1 VGRAGTRGGWTV
13 SDPREPRGLPP
24 EFDPRRGSAGRP
36 GGDPGS
42 RGGDPRGGASGPR
55 GGGYPGQPGGYAGS
69 RGGSAG
75 YPGSRGGPAGQPSAR
90 DGYAGSRGGPSGNR
104 PSGNR
109 PSGNRLSGNRL
120 PPDIDPR
127 GRRAGAYSPDGL
139 AGYDG
144 PAAPPPAPPPAG
156 RPPGGNP
163 RGRHPFLRAVQFA
176 AAFLSVLVLVAS
188 GVMWF
193 LYRDFTT
200 KVDRVNAIGATR
212 NDVDGKD
219 MNILL
224 VGSDDRTNATPEEL
238 KELSTTD
245 AVTNSTDTMIL
256 VHIPADGR
264 KATAVSFPRD
274 SYVTIPGC
282 GQHKLNSAYINGA
295 TDCGRTKADP
305 DKGRQKLVETISDLS
320 GVKIDHYVEVDLLG
334 FYRITKA
341 IGGVQVCLNAAQKD
355 SFSGIDLPKGTSTIE
370 GKQAVAFIRQ
380 RHGLP
385 RGDLDRIVRQQYF
398 MSAVFRKVT
407 SLGTLTNPIKLK
419 RLLDA
424 IGTSLRMD
432 NSLDPLQL
440 AGQLRGLA
448 AGNVTFTTIPTE
460 GNGRRDGQDVVVV
473 DESAIASFFTS
484 VIDPPKPKTP
494 VKAAARGATTVA
506 VYNGSGKSG
515 LAATAAAA
523 LTKAGFKA
531 GSAGNADSQT
541 YTRTEIRYGADG
553 EAQARAV
560 LAVIPTAKLVQRS
573 SVTSGVQLVLGSD
586 FSSLGGSGAS
596 KAPAASASPKAPGDS
611 RTAADA
617 GCVN

>member
-1 VGRAGTRGGWTV
+1 V
-13 SDPREPRGLPP
+13 SGPRDPRDLPP
-24 EFDPRRGSAGRP
+24 EFDPRRGQGPRP
-36 GGDPGS
+36 P
-42 RGGDPRGGASGPR
+42 RGQDPRGGNPGSGRGGSGNGGSGNAGQGRYPGGGERGGPR
-55 GGGYPGQPGGYAGS
+55 GQDPRGGYPGGSGGSGSGSGAG
-69 RGGSAG
+69 RGGSGGRRGAAG
-75 YPGSRGGPAGQPSAR
+75 
-90 DGYAGSRGGPSGNR
+90 
-104 PSGNR
+104 
-109 PSGNRLSGNRL
+109 L
-120 PPDIDPR
+120 PPDLDPR
-127 GRRAGAYSPDGL
+127 GRANAYSPEGL
-139 AGYDG
+139 SGYDL
-144 PAAPPPAPPPAG
+144 PEPG
-156 RPPGGNP
+156 RPDPGR
-163 RGRHPFLRAVQFA
+163 RGSRRSRRHGPVIGALRIA

-193 LYRDFTT
+193 LYRDFST
-200 KVDRVNAIGATR
+200 KVDRVDAIGATHD
-212 NDVDGKD
+212 DVDGKD

-224 VGSDDRTNATPEEL
+224 VGSDDRTNATPAEL
-238 KELSTTD
+238 AELSTTD

-282 GQHKLNSAYINGA
+282 GQHKLNSAYIDGA
-295 TDCGRTKADP
+295 TDCGRTKLDP
-305 DKGRQKLVETISDLS
+305 DKGRQKLVQTISDLS

-355 SFSGIDLPKGTSTIE
+355 PFSGIDLPKGTSTIE
-370 GKQAVAFIRQ
+370 GKQAVAFVRQ

-424 IGTSLRMD
+424 VGTSLRMD

-460 GNGRRDGQDVVVV
+460 GNGRRDGQDVVLV
-473 DESAIASFFTS
+473 DESAIPAFFTS
-484 VIDPPKPKTP
+484 VIDPPKPK
-494 VKAAARGATTVA
+494 AAAKPAARSATTVT
-506 VYNGSGKSG
+506 VFNGSGKSG
-515 LAATAAAA
+515 LAATATAA

-531 GSAGNADSQT
+531 SSGGNADSQN

-560 LAVIPTAKLVQRS
+560 LAVIPSATLVQRS
-573 SVTSGVQLVLGSD
+573 AVTSGVQLVLGSD
-586 FSSLGGSGAS
+586 FTALGGSTAS
-596 KAPAASASPKAPGDS
+596 KAPAAASTSPKAAGDS
-611 RTAADA
+611 RTAADI
-617 GCVN
+617 GCIN